1 MSVFEFYQF
10 HRLDYA
16 RHLIEGRKLTI
27 REVGL
32 KIGYNNLS
40 KFSQAYKKQFGYLPH
55 QTLLPDRAII

>member
-1 MSVFEFYQF
+1 
-10 HRLDYA
+10 
-16 RHLIEGRKLTI
+16 LIEGRKLTI

-40 KFSQAYKKQFGYLPH
+40 KFSGAYKKQFGFLPN